1 MRNIKFNSTLDEIY
15 LYINNYKSNN
25 ISKYDCIISMIF
37 DIKNRI
43 IFKDEN
49 YYCKYRHNKKF
60 LNNFIEYNIFNQIS
74 YEIACNNKYY
84 LLVSEYFDEYTV
96 INNNLYVNNLEFI
109 LTNTLDK
116 KITKKIYNKYTK
128 YYEIDIKQC
137 ILDDIKFFI
146 VDDNTIITLG
156 HNGLLLSKYI
166 SVSNN
171 V

>member
-1 MRNIKFNSTLDEIY
+1 
-15 LYINNYKSNN
+15 
-25 ISKYDCIISMIF
+25 MIF

-96 INNNLYVNNLEFI
+96 INNKICVNNLEFI
-109 LTNTLDK
+109 LINSLDK
-116 KITKKIYNKYTK
+116 KITQKLYNKYTK
-128 YYEIDIKQC
+128 YYEIDIKKC
-137 ILDDIKFFI
+137 ILDDMIFYI

-156 HNGLLLSKYI
+156 HCGMLLSKYI
-166 SVSNN
+166 LSNIY